1 MKKRIFNLAL
11 AAAGAAALIT
21 ASLQAFNNDGHT
33 DILWRDYSTHS
44 NHLWTMSNLTLIA
57 SSQIRFVADANWKM
71 IGTGD
76 FNNDAQLDIIWQY
89 DTTGQNSVWRM
100 NGTNYLDSLSL
111 PYAANTGWKLAG
123 AGYFSGYTDKHV
135 DLLFRHNTTGQN
147 QIWFM
152 NGTNKIG
159 DATLPTISD
168 LNYRIGGIGDFNGD
182 GHPDIL
188 WRHYQAGLNS
198 IWIMDGA
205 TYLYS
210 VSLPTVS
217 DINWEIVGTGHF
229 NSDAHIDILWRHSTG
244 VNSVWLMNGTSQLS
258 TPYIPSNSTLSQRVG
273 GTGDSR
279 VDSDGDGL
287 PDLWEKIHFGTLDQ
301 RAYGDYDGDGISN
314 VQEFMNGTNPA
325 TTLGLQVFTPLQ

>member
-1 MKKRIFNLAL
+1 
-11 AAAGAAALIT
+11 
-21 ASLQAFNNDGHT
+21 
-33 DILWRDYSTHS
+33 
-44 NHLWTMSNLTLIA
+44 
-57 SSQIRFVADANWKM
+57 
-71 IGTGD
+71 
-76 FNNDAQLDIIWQY
+76 
-89 DTTGQNSVWRM
+89 
-100 NGTNYLDSLSL
+100 
-111 PYAANTGWKLAG
+111 
-123 AGYFSGYTDKHV
+123 
-135 DLLFRHNTTGQN
+135 
-147 QIWFM
+147 
-152 NGTNKIG
+152 
-159 DATLPTISD
+159 
-168 LNYRIGGIGDFNGD
+168 
-182 GHPDIL
+182 
-188 WRHYQAGLNS
+188 
-198 IWIMDGA
+198 MDGA